1 MQISEIETKQIKN
14 ICNFLKNK
22 KIKALYLADSLGC
35 LDSKS
40 IKRLIKNFKIN
51 WKNELGLHAH
61 DNLKLALKNS
71 LYAYKEN
78 FKWIDSTITGMGRG
92 PGNLKTEE
100 LIKIFDN
107 KNLKFIENLKK
118 NYFDKL
124 QKYYKWGP
132 NKYYKIAAKFKIHPT
147 YIQEML
153 KDRRYSKKNYSEVL
167 KILKETD
174 SRKYNSSKLFLSEK
188 IYAKKPKS
196 NWIPKR
202 DLSLKNILIVGS
214 MIREKKRKKIEK
226 FIKKNKIFV
235 IGVNTANG
243 ISEKLINLR
252 TICHPK
258 RIISDSAF
266 HNKLKTTISMP
277 YSNMPEKLKENILT
291 QNKMILDYGILLNP
305 KKKIGIYENYC
316 SIPKPLAILYSICIA
331 ISETLKKY
339 MLLVL
344 KVTRRMTL
352 KMMKLIFI

>member
-14 ICNFLKNK
+14 IYNFLKNK

-188 IYAKKPKS
+188 NLCQKTKIKLDTKKRFKFKKYFNCWIYDQGKKSVK
-196 NWIPKR
+196 K
-202 DLSLKNILIVGS
+202 LKNLS
-214 MIREKKRKKIEK
+214 
-226 FIKKNKIFV
+226 KKNKIFV

-258 RIISDSAF
+258 RIIPDSAF

-305 KKKIGIYENYC
+305 KRK
-316 SIPKPLAILYSICIA
+316 
-331 ISETLKKY
+331 
-339 MLLVL
+339 
-344 KVTRRMTL
+344 
-352 KMMKLIFI
+352 